1 MTENTFTPLPKR
13 CTLEQLLEN
22 NRGMVMP
29 MSISKMWEDGYF
41 GPIVDGMVDSEKA
54 LSSIRNTY
62 IAHLER
68 KRGIQQ

>member
-1 MTENTFTPLPKR
+1 MTDVWTVLPTR
-13 CTLEQLLEN
+13 CTLEQLLESS
-22 NRGMVMP
+22 RGKVMP

-41 GPIVDGMVDSEKA
+41 GPIVDNMVDSEKA
-54 LSSIRNTY
+54 LSVIRNTY

>member
-1 MTENTFTPLPKR
+1 MMTDNVFTPLPER

-22 NRGMVMP
+22 SRGMVMP
-29 MSISKMWEDGYF
+29 VSISKMWEDGYF
-41 GPIVDGMVDSEKA
+41 GPVIDGMVDSKKA

-68 KRGIQQ
+68 KRTGQ